1 MMLHSNIM
9 KLRQMMKPSY
19 PFIRRPFS
27 SNVEPKV
34 LFEEHSPSV
43 LEFKL
48 NVPKTLNSVDLDM
61 VNMMI
66 DELKE
71 WRKIPKK
78 EPRVLMISGMGGKAF
93 CAGGDVVSVYKSAKG
108 LIPDKT
114 IPKNFFAREYLL
126 DYTLSN
132 MRATRQISIWNGIC
146 MGGGVG
152 LTWHSP
158 IRVATD
164 NSMYAMPETAIGFF
178 TDVGGSYFLSRMRN
192 EEIELGLYIGLT
204 GVRVK
209 SRDLVKWGI
218 ATHFVE

>member
-1 MMLHSNIM
+1 MLSRNALMLHSNIM
-9 KLRQMMKPSY
+9 QLRQVIQMKPVTY
-19 PFIRRPFS
+19 PFTRKMLS
-27 SNVEPKV
+27 TATEQKV
-34 LFEEHSPSV
+34 LFEEMSPSV
-43 LEFKL
+43 LHVKL
-48 NVPKTLNSVDLDM
+48 NSPKSLNSVDLPM
-61 VNMMI
+61 VNLI
-66 DELKE
+66 LDELKQ
-71 WRKIPKK
+71 WRKDPEKV
-78 EPRVLMISGMGGKAF
+78 PRVMMLSGVGGKAF

-114 IPKNFFAREYLL
+114 IPAQFFAREYLM
-126 DYTLSN
+126 DYTLSM

-192 EEIELGLYIGLT
+192 
-204 GVRVK
+204 
-209 SRDLVKWGI
+209 
-218 ATHFVE
+218 